1 MAVPYTL
8 WSRRAGFNPRAPNEQ
23 TPSPEARGANSSQH
37 LMESEAQMP
46 ANEDEVKANIT
57 NELAKERNRAA
68 YDRTLMAWI
77 RTAISLIGFGFAIA
91 KSYEYIEMDA
101 VEKTGRFL
109 DQIHAPLWFG
119 MSFILLGMAC
129 ILGGVIQYVKVVK
142 QIQTGEFTYGEPRP
156 LAKIVALILLI
167 IGVFALITI
176 FQRRVMPLYGM
187 VAYFC

>member
-1 MAVPYTL
+1 
-8 WSRRAGFNPRAPNEQ
+8 
-23 TPSPEARGANSSQH
+23 
-37 LMESEAQMP
+37 MP
-46 ANEDEVKANIT
+46 ADEKEVKANLA

-91 KSYEYIEMDA
+91 KSYEYIQMDEM
-101 VEKTGRFL
+101 EKTGRFI

-119 MSFILLGMAC
+119 MSFILLGMLC

-176 FQRRVMPLYGM
+176 FQRRIMPLYGM
-187 VAYFC
+187 AAYFG

>member
-1 MAVPYTL
+1 
-8 WSRRAGFNPRAPNEQ
+8 
-23 TPSPEARGANSSQH
+23 
-37 LMESEAQMP
+37 MP
-46 ANEDEVKANIT
+46 ADENEVKANLT

-77 RTAISLIGFGFAIA
+77 RTAISLIGFGLAIA
-91 KSYEYIEMDA
+91 KSYEYIQMDEM
-101 VEKTGRFL
+101 EETGRFI

-119 MSFILLGMAC
+119 MSFILLGMLC

-142 QIQTGEFTYGEPRP
+142 QIQTGEFTYGGPRP

-167 IGVFALITI
+167 IGIFALITI

-187 VAYFC
+187 AAYFC

>member
-1 MAVPYTL
+1 
-8 WSRRAGFNPRAPNEQ
+8 
-23 TPSPEARGANSSQH
+23 
-37 LMESEAQMP
+37 MP
-46 ANEDEVKANIT
+46 ADENEVKANLT

-91 KSYEYIEMDA
+91 KSYEYIQMDEM
-101 VEKTGRFL
+101 EKAGRFI

-119 MSFILLGMAC
+119 MSFIVLGMLC

-142 QIQTGEFTYGEPRP
+142 QLQSGQFTYGEPRP

-167 IGVFALITI
+167 IGIFALITL
-176 FQRRVMPLYGM
+176 FQRQVMPLYGM
-187 VAYFC
+187 AAYFC

>member
-1 MAVPYTL
+1 
-8 WSRRAGFNPRAPNEQ
+8 
-23 TPSPEARGANSSQH
+23 
-37 LMESEAQMP
+37 MP
-46 ANEDEVKANIT
+46 ANEDEVKVNLT

-91 KSYEYIEMDA
+91 KSYEYIQAETL
-101 VEKTGRFL
+101 EETGRFI

-119 MSFILLGMAC
+119 MSFILLGMLC

-142 QIQTGEFTYGEPRP
+142 QIQTGEFTSGDPKP

-187 VAYFC
+187 AAYFC

>member
-1 MAVPYTL
+1 
-8 WSRRAGFNPRAPNEQ
+8 
-23 TPSPEARGANSSQH
+23 
-37 LMESEAQMP
+37 MP
-46 ANEDEVKANIT
+46 ADENEVKANLT

-91 KSYEYIEMDA
+91 KTYEYIQMDEM
-101 VEKTGRFL
+101 EKAGRFI

-119 MSFILLGMAC
+119 MSFIVLGMLC

-142 QIQTGEFTYGEPRP
+142 QLQSGQFTYGEPRP

-167 IGVFALITI
+167 IGIFALITL
-176 FQRRVMPLYGM
+176 FQRQVMPLYGM
-187 VAYFC
+187 AAYFC